1 MMLISTVF
9 ALVGLI
15 SNNVAIISGA
25 MLIFALMSP
34 ISSIALDS
42 VLGRTKVVKQSIVFG
57 IKLILIIRLI

>member
-25 MLIFALMSP
+25 MLIFALMVPDFFYCLKLCPWQNKGSQT
-34 ISSIALDS
+34 INSFWHKADS
-42 VLGRTKVVKQSIVFG
+42 NN
-57 IKLILIIRLI
+57 